1 MPLKALSL
9 KRDLFL
15 GSAMEQGLK
24 IAVVI
29 NKIDRPDERI
39 DEVIGEVEDL
49 FLEMATLLGKE
60 DYDLDIPFY
69 FASAKEGYAKISIRG
84 K

>member
-1 MPLKALSL
+1 
-9 KRDLFL
+9 
-15 GSAMEQGLK
+15 MEQGLK

-49 FLEMATLLGKE
+49 FLEMAHTFRK
-60 DYDLDIPFY
+60 
-69 FASAKEGYAKISIRG
+69 RG
-84 K
+84 L